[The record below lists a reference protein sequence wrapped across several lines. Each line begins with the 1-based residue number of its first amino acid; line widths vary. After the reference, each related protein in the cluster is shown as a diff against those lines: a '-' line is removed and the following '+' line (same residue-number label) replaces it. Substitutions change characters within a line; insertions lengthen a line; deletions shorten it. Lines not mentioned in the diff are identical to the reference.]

1 FDNPV
6 FLIKMNETDL
16 PKLLSVINRFT
27 DIDKNWSCVLLFW
40 IQRASGYL
48 EMMTLDDDENTATFL
63 IEKLEK
69 LLEPLPID
77 IDNTTFA
84 EALADDFEILFLMA
98 QYGSEYWNSLEES
111 FEEFCIRHTTLPNQL
126 IADIPHAKK
135 EKVTMWLKSLLKSS

>member
-1 FDNPV
+1 
-6 FLIKMNETDL
+6 
-16 PKLLSVINRFT
+16 
-27 DIDKNWSCVLLFW
+27 
-40 IQRASGYL
+40 
-48 EMMTLDDDENTATFL
+48 MMTLDDDENTATFL

-111 FEEFCIRHTTLPNQL
+111 
-126 IADIPHAKK
+126 
-135 EKVTMWLKSLLKSS
+135 

>member
-1 FDNPV
+1 
-6 FLIKMNETDL
+6 
-16 PKLLSVINRFT
+16 
-27 DIDKNWSCVLLFW
+27 
-40 IQRASGYL
+40 
-48 EMMTLDDDENTATFL
+48 MMTLDDDENTATFL

-111 FEEFCIRHTTLPNQL
+111 FEEFCIRHSLNYHENKPSHYCILTNACQRLN
-126 IADIPHAKK
+126 AIPDKYEKK
-135 EKVTMWLKSLLKSS
+135 YRFRVI

>member
-1 FDNPV
+1 
-6 FLIKMNETDL
+6 MNETDL

-27 DIDKNWSCVLLFW
+27 NIDKNWSCVLLFW
-40 IQRASGYL
+40 IQRTTGYL

-111 FEEFCIRHTTLPNQL
+111 FEEFCIRHTTQPNQL

-135 EKVTMWLKSLLKSS
+135 EKVTMWIKSLLKLS

>member
-1 FDNPV
+1 
-6 FLIKMNETDL
+6 MNETDL

-84 EALADDFEILFLMA
+84 EALADDFEILFLIA
-98 QYGSEYWNSLEES
+98 NTVLNTGIHLKKALRNFVLDILRY
-111 FEEFCIRHTTLPNQL
+111 L
-126 IADIPHAKK
+126 IN
-135 EKVTMWLKSLLKSS
+135 